1 MKKPSPELVDALA
14 TLQHARQQVGA
25 AEQLVWQHLLC
36 AFPEIRDT
44 LADWDISVDQSA
56 SWFCAPRFDDRTLSA
71 ADLYAAGRGD
81 EVLRLLNQIAHGVY
95 R

>member
-14 TLQHARQQVGA
+14 TLQQARQQA
-25 AEQLVWQHLLC
+25 SEAEQLVWRHLLN
-36 AFPEIRDT
+36 AFPEIRDA
-44 LADWDISVDQSA
+44 LADWDIPVDQCA
-56 SWFCAPRFDDRTLSA
+56 PWFCAPRFDDRTPSA

-81 EVLRLLNQIAHGVY
+81 EVLRLLNQVAHGVY